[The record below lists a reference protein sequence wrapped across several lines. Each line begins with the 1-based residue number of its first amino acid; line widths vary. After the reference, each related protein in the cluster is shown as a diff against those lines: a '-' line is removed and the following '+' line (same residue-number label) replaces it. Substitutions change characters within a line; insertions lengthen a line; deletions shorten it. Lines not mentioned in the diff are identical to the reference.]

1 MQRGFLFLGTSFL
14 FNNASTDNMEK
25 ECQVLCIYV
34 DSTALMIKVEQMKVS
49 PFFKNYLYK
58 LEMCRPVN

>member
-49 PFFKNYLYK
+49 PFF
-58 LEMCRPVN
+58 